1 VVVSWVGG
9 EAVVAP
15 TATTMSNTRVQP
27 NGERKDRPSLSPNS
41 ALDVTRRVFRRGS
54 KEAQAAAA
62 EIAASGQT
70 RGLLPFPHINGE
82 PVLSTVSGAPIPH
95 SLPQQPA
102 FIPVSTK
109 RIEMDIAEQELE
121 MTMAFYDGSTAT
133 LRDRIN
139 SRESAFAP
147 PRGGTAWA
155 SMPHMTSTRQR
166 LEVPIVAHDMEPAPT
181 ASTKASAAAAEDTAV
196 AAAHSSTR
204 QRRSNSEPP
213 SPPYVEA
220 GASAG
225 ENVDAEFGVFEMDDL
240 THEAGKSSLGQLSNR
255 ASLKTPPAPV
265 P

>member
-1 VVVSWVGG
+1 MSWVGG

-15 TATTMSNTRVQP
+15 TATTMSNTRVQT
-27 NGERKDRPSLSPNS
+27 NGEWKDRPSLSPNS

-62 EIAASGQT
+62 EIAASGQA

-82 PVLSTVSGAPIPH
+82 PVLSTLSGAPIPR

-147 PRGGTAWA
+147 SIGGTAWA
-155 SMPHMTSTRQR
+155 SMPHMTSTKRH
-166 LEVPIVAHDMEPAPT
+166 LKAPIVAHDMETAPT
-181 ASTKASAAAAEDTAV
+181 ALTKASTAAAEDAAA

-204 QRRSNSEPP
+204 QRRSDSEPH

-220 GASAG
+220 GAGAG
-225 ENVDAEFGVFEMDDL
+225 ENVDAESGVFEMDEL
-240 THEAGKSSLGQLSNR
+240 TQEAGKSSLGQLSNR
-255 ASLKTPPAPV
+255 TSLKRPLAPAS
-265 P
+265 